1 MSLELQGGSIMVR
14 CLSVSVNLAVSD
26 IMTFMIERILK
37 IELVGLLLLTSITLV
52 YHLYGNQ
59 FPDNFLTISSFSGE
73 INFIS
78 YYLFSLFSIIGLAVG
93 PWVIFP
99 FVIYSLFYHFKY
111 SQRDYKLDTVG
122 LVALLVFSCSLFSM
136 LSSRYLG
143 IGVQRIMEN
152 LLTPMMTMWLM
163 LGSFALFVAI
173 TFRKST
179 IHFYHRILDAV
190 MSFSLQE
197 FYAGLKN
204 KVEVFNDKVE
214 NRRKES
220 RFKRSAEKTTAP
232 AGGLRNK
239 AKGKFKE
246 LLPSAAKKM
255 PDSIK
260 DVARDISKNQA
271 KVFIGDNQEK
281 EEIGESKTSEV
292 EVAETQSNA
301 AMEAEL
307 EKPIRKGGVPAK
319 VEEKD
324 VKAAAVLPPSIG
336 KKDYLKVVE
345 GLTYKETDQNS
356 KSPDTSY
363 FTKIKE
369 IIEDKLKEFNIPSQ
383 IINVMKGPVVDTFE
397 LELGEGV
404 KLSKVTGIENDISLA
419 LYGAPIRIVYPL
431 KGRQTIG
438 IEVPRNPREF
448 IFLGEIIQSDVF
460 DKTKAKL
467 PIAMGKDAFGEP
479 LVVDLASMPHMLVA
493 GATGAGKSVFIN
505 ALLVSLLVKLSPEDL
520 KLILIDPKQLEL
532 ALYQNLPHLS
542 LPVITDSGMAMNA
555 LLWTVQEMERRY
567 SILKDLGV
575 RNISSY
581 NMKVAGGG
589 DKVKERIGKYFN
601 FHEEENF
608 KLPYIVIIIDEFADL
623 MLTKN
628 GKEIET
634 NVSRLAAK
642 ARAAGIHLVV
652 ATQRPSVDVITG
664 VIKSNFPTR
673 VSFKVTT
680 GKDSSTILDS
690 YGAEKLLGKGDMLF
704 KQGVEKIRVHSSFIE
719 EDEIESITES
729 LSLME
734 ATYDPEAL
742 DFLENGP
749 DCIPAGADAQNGRGA
764 SEKDALFDEAVEVV
778 LESKLASASMLQR
791 RLRIGYNR
799 AANLIESL
807 EEAGV
812 VGPANGSKGRE
823 VLGRK

>member
-1 MSLELQGGSIMVR
+1 
-14 CLSVSVNLAVSD
+14 
-26 IMTFMIERILK
+26 MIERILK
-37 IELVGLLLLTSITLV
+37 FELVGLLLLTSITLT
-52 YHLYGNQ
+52 YHLYGEQ
-59 FPDNFLTISSFSGE
+59 FPDNFLTISSFSGD

-78 YYLFSLFSIIGLAVG
+78 YYLFSAFSIVGLAVG
-93 PWVIFP
+93 PWIIFP
-99 FVIYSLFYHFKY
+99 FVVYALFYHFKY
-111 SQRDYKLDTVG
+111 SQRDYKLDTIG
-122 LVALLVFSCSLFSM
+122 IIALLLFSCSLFSM

-143 IGVQRIMEN
+143 IGVQRLLEN
-152 LLTPMMTMWLM
+152 SLTPLMTMWLM
-163 LGSFALFVAI
+163 LASFFVFMGI
-173 TFRKST
+173 SFRKSS
-179 IHFYHRILDAV
+179 IHIYHRCLDSL
-190 MSFSLQE
+190 MNFSFPE
-197 FYAGLKN
+197 FYSSLKQ
-204 KVEVFNDKVE
+204 KVEQFNLRVE

-220 RFKRSAEKTTAP
+220 RFQKSAEKQDKKSNGFIKGTAKEK
-232 AGGLRNK
+232 L
-239 AKGKFKE
+239 KE
-246 LLPSAAKKM
+246 LLPSASKAKM
-255 PDSIK
+255 PESIK
-260 DVARDISKNQA
+260 EVARDISKNQA
-271 KVFIGDNQEK
+271 KVFISNEFSEDENLKPDNPQNDLAINPK
-281 EEIGESKTSEV
+281 NNEV
-292 EVAETQSNA
+292 QQSSNERELPQA
-301 AMEAEL
+301 QSAMKNE
-307 EKPIRKGGVPAK
+307 P
-319 VEEKD
+319 D
-324 VKAAAVLPPSIG
+324 VKAASVLPPSIG

-345 GLTYKETDQNS
+345 GLSYKESDKNS
-356 KSPDTSY
+356 KSPDATY
-363 FTKIKE
+363 FKEIKE
-369 IIEDKLKEFNIPSQ
+369 RIEDKLKEFNINSQ

-404 KLSKVTGIENDISLA
+404 QLSKVTGKEKDISLA

-431 KGRQTIG
+431 KGKTTIG

-448 IFLGEIIQSDVF
+448 IFLGEIIQSDAF
-460 DKTKAKL
+460 EKTKAKL
-467 PIAMGKDAFGEP
+467 PIAMGKNAFGEP

-542 LPVITDSGMAMNA
+542 LPVITDSGLAMNA

-581 NMKVAGGG
+581 NEKVAGGG
-589 DKVKERIGKYFN
+589 EKVKERIGKYFN

-628 GKEIET
+628 GKDIEM

-642 ARAAGIHLVV
+642 ARAAGIHLVL

-719 EDEIESITES
+719 EDEIETITDS
-729 LSLME
+729 LSLMD
-734 ATYDPEAL
+734 ACYDPEAL

-749 DCIPAGADAQNGRGA
+749 DSMPAGADAQNGRG
-764 SEKDALFDEAVEVV
+764 SEEKDALFDEAVEVV

-823 VLGRK
+823 VIGRK